1 MVKKYNEEFKND
13 ALKLASEI
21 GVRQAS
27 EKLNVST
34 KALYTWQRAKRLE
47 HGIALKGLRPGES
60 AEEGFRRLEKEMD
73 ELREANTILKK
84 ALGFMAGR

>member
-1 MVKKYNEEFKND
+1 MVKKYNEEFKHD
-13 ALKLASEI
+13 ALRLASEI
-21 GVRQAS
+21 GVRKTG

-34 KALYTWQRAKRLE
+34 KTLYAWQRAKRLE

-60 AEEGFRRLEKEMD
+60 AEEGFKRLEKELD

>member
-1 MVKKYNEEFKND
+1 MVKKYNEEFKHD

-21 GVRQAS
+21 GVRKAG

-34 KALYTWQRAKRLE
+34 KTLYAWQRVDRLA

-60 AEEGFRRLEKEMD
+60 VEEGFRRLEKEMD
-73 ELREANTILKK
+73 ELQEANVILKK

>member
-1 MVKKYNEEFKND
+1 MVKKYNEEFKQD

-21 GVRQAS
+21 GVRQTS
-27 EKLNVST
+27 EKLNLST
-34 KALYTWQRAKRLE
+34 KTLYAWQRGKRIE
-47 HGIALKGLRPGES
+47 HGIALKGLRPGEN
-60 AEEGFRRLEKEMD
+60 AEEGFHRLEKEMD